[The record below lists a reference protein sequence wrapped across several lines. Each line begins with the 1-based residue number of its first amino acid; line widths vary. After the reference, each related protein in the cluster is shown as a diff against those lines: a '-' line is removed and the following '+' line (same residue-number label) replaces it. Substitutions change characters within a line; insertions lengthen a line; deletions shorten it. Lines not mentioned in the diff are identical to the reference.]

1 VSSDTYPHGA
11 TGSPFWCGVAEDEIG
26 LGYLRTMLHPGTK
39 TAGAGLVLCLV
50 LGACA
55 HVPVVDETD
64 LVKASAGSQLK
75 VFGARGPLSA
85 RQSKIVLGRLAAQ
98 APNAGAL
105 ERHLAVEQVVA
116 ESPLFTGNQ
125 VRILRDGAETFPAM
139 FAAIRA
145 ARSYVYLE
153 YYIFEDVSC
162 DGETL
167 SELLVRQ
174 SQAGVHIRIIYDGIG
189 SIGTDS
195 GFFDKL
201 RAGGVQM
208 IEFNPLNPWRH
219 HSALNTRDHRKL
231 LVADGK
237 VAILGGVNLS
247 STYESAPSTGEAAV
261 PPRAATMAC
270 PPGCSSGDRATSE
283 PGSQEA
289 PADVWHDTDIEISG
303 PVVPELERLFREH
316 WHEQEGVSFVTEVD
330 PDPPSQ
336 PPGDEVV
343 RILGSSPAKLK
354 RRYYVAV
361 ISAIRNAESTIWI
374 TGAYFVPTHQE
385 KENLMAAAR
394 RGVDVRLLL
403 PSRSDSSPALAVQH
417 SHYEDLL
424 RAGVKIYERDDG
436 ILHSKSMVIDQ
447 VWSIVGSSN
456 FDHRSVLFNDEV
468 DAVVLGKETGVKLA
482 ADFQADLQHAH
493 AIDLQQWRHRSAL
506 EHLRESFWKLW
517 ETLL

>member
-1 VSSDTYPHGA
+1 MHAGPGMDA
-11 TGSPFWCGVAEDEIG
+11 RIQRLI
-26 LGYLRTMLHPGTK
+26 LGYLGNMLLDPGTR
-39 TAGAGLVLCLV
+39 TVGAGLVLCLA

-55 HVPVVDETD
+55 QVPVVDEAD
-64 LVKASAGSQLK
+64 LVKASTGSQIK

-85 RQSKIVLGRLAAQ
+85 RQSKAVLNRLAAQ
-98 APNAGAL
+98 APDAGAL

-125 VRILRDGAETFPAM
+125 VRILRDGAESFPAI
-139 FAAIRA
+139 FAAIRTA
-145 ARSYVYLE
+145 TSYVYLE
-153 YYIFEDVSC
+153 YYIFEDVSW
-162 DGETL
+162 DGEKL
-167 SELLVRQ
+167 SDLLVRQ
-174 SQAGVHIRIIYDGIG
+174 SQAGVHIRVIYDGIG

-195 GFFDKL
+195 DFFDKL
-201 RAGGVQM
+201 RSAGIQV
-208 IEFNPLNPWRH
+208 IEFNPLSPWRH
-219 HSALNTRDHRKL
+219 HSAFNTRDHRKL

-247 STYESAPSTGEAAV
+247 STYESAPSAARGSVGGTTSGPNEAQT
-261 PPRAATMAC
+261 PT
-270 PPGCSSGDRATSE
+270 DT
-283 PGSQEA
+283 
-289 PADVWHDTDIEISG
+289 WHDTDIELTG
-303 PVVPELERLFREH
+303 PVVPELEKLFKEH
-316 WHEQEGVSFVTEVD
+316 WREQEGVSFVGEAE
-330 PDPPSQ
+330 PDPPTP

-343 RILGSSPAKLK
+343 RILGSSPVKLK
-354 RRYYVAV
+354 RRYYVTV
-361 ISAIRNAESTIWI
+361 ISAIRNAESSIWI

-385 KENLMAAAR
+385 KEGLIAAAR
-394 RGVDVRLLL
+394 RGVDVQLLV

-447 VWSIVGSSN
+447 VWSMVGSSN

-468 DAVVLGKETGVKLA
+468 DAVVLGKDTGAKLA
-482 ADFQADLQHAH
+482 ADFKADLQHAR
-493 AIDLQQWRHRSAL
+493 AIDLDQWRHRSAL